1 VGALKIP
8 SWTWITVI
16 VIACVAILVRNAS
29 QESYFRGI
37 ADDAHE
43 RLEEQEV
50 VLDSVR
56 IHAEEL
62 SEELAEANS
71 AAAAERLQNERVVA
85 TLTRTREEARERS
98 EAFSERLRAT
108 LDSVQTVNL
117 DSMVRNYDIQISS
130 LEHIIETERAQTNAE
145 RLRATQANLLVLG
158 LRDVITEHEATSGI
172 MRIEIEALRS
182 ANRPSFGV
190 RLQNGWWMAVAGFA
204 IGIVV
209 GL

>member
-1 VGALKIP
+1 MGALKIP

-29 QESYFRGI
+29 QASYFRGI

-56 IHAEEL
+56 THAEEL
-62 SEELAEANS
+62 TEALAEADS
-71 AAAAERLQNERVVA
+71 VATAQRLHNERVVA

-98 EAFSERLRAT
+98 EAFSESLRAT

-117 DSMVRNYDIQISS
+117 DSMVQNYEIQISS

-158 LRDVITEHEATSGI
+158 LRDVITEHDATNDI
-172 MRIEIEALRS
+172 MRIEVEALRS

-204 IGIVV
+204 IGVLA
-209 GL
+209 GM